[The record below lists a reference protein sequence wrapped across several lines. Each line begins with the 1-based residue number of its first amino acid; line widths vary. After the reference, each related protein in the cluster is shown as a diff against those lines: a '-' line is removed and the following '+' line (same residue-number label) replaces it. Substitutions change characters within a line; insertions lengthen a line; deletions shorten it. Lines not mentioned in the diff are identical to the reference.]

1 VAWDV
6 ACDNLGKD
14 VSAVVGHG
22 QAERSA
28 LFINLGWLS
37 MVGRSSAGAKVEP
50 SQTWNRQCSA
60 NVQTKSFPCLYT
72 LFVSSMLL
80 VAFPLQ
86 SSSILE
92 LASATCSSDRSHH
105 IEQPNLYERV

>member
-28 LFINLGWLS
+28 LLINVGWFS
-37 MVGRSSAGAKVEP
+37 MVGSRSGAGAKDRQKLSHLKLGTASVQQTFKQKVFLVCTRCLFLPCYLLRFHCSLLP
-50 SQTWNRQCSA
+50 S
-60 NVQTKSFPCLYT
+60 
-72 LFVSSMLL
+72 
-80 VAFPLQ
+80 
-86 SSSILE
+86 
-92 LASATCSSDRSHH
+92 
-105 IEQPNLYERV
+105 